1 MKVGDLVKWRHPSE
15 TSIGLITEIK
25 TTIKTDTDISF
36 VCWSDG
42 DMEWYEN
49 IDLEVINESR

>member
-15 TSIGLITEIK
+15 TAVGLITE
-25 TTIKTDTDISF
+25 TAGDRSF

-42 DMEWYEN
+42 DIEWYEN
-49 IDLEVINESR
+49 IN